1 MLVLVIGLIVF
12 FAIHLVPTNT
22 ELRNGLLARFGLTG
36 YKAVFSILSLIGLVL
51 IILGFHKLQLHP
63 GKNPQ
68 LWVPPLWTRHV
79 ALALMLPA
87 MIALVAAYVPS
98 HIRTML
104 KHPLLVSIKIWALAH
119 LLANGDLGALLL
131 FGTFL
136 AYAVYDRIS
145 VKRRQAMGALG
156 NAMGPL
162 GNATGGWINDV
173 IVLVLGTGL
182 YAVILLWAH
191 QYFIGVSPL
200 S

>member
-1 MLVLVIGLIVF
+1 MLVMVIGLVVF
-12 FAIHLVPTNT
+12 FAVHLVPTNP

-36 YKAVFSILSLIGLVL
+36 YKAVFSILALIGLVL

-68 LWVPPLWTRHV
+68 LWMPPLWTRHI

-98 HIRTML
+98 RIRTML
-104 KHPLLVSIKIWALAH
+104 KHPLLVAIKIWALAH

-131 FGTFL
+131 FGSFL

-145 VKRRQAMGALG
+145 VKRRHAL
-156 NAMGPL
+156 GPL
-162 GNATGGWINDV
+162 GDKTGPWFNDF
-173 IVLVLGTGL
+173 IVLVVGMGL
-182 YAVILLWAH
+182 YLVLLLWAH
-191 QYFIGVSPL
+191 QFLIGVSPL